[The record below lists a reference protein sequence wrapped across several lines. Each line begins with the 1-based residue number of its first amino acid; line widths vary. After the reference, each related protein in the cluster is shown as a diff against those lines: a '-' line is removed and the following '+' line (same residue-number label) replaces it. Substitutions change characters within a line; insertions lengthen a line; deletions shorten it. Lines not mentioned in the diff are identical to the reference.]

1 MCLAETKSAVTGSFF
16 AWKNKSTTNLE
27 VKVVV
32 HLDLEI
38 KALKHRS
45 QRVSVHVRSIP
56 LFQAEPRVEVHVV
69 EDDGNAAAGV
79 VHVVHLRVALDGHPD
94 DWSERG
100 RSDRRGRSG
109 ARPERRPRIGVILT
123 VTIFW
128 VEDDKL
134 ITL

>member
-1 MCLAETKSAVTGSFF
+1 MLCRGHFF

-27 VKVVV
+27 VEVVV

-38 KALKHRS
+38 KALQHRS

-69 EDDGNAAAGV
+69 EDDGNAAARV

-100 RSDRRGRSG
+100 RRDRRGGSG
-109 ARPERRPRIGVILT
+109 ARPERWPGISVILA
-123 VTIFW
+123 VPIS
-128 VEDDKL
+128 
-134 ITL
+134 

>member
-1 MCLAETKSAVTGSFF
+1 M
-16 AWKNKSTTNLE
+16 
-27 VKVVV
+27 KVVV

-56 LFQAEPRVEVHVV
+56 LFQAEPRVKVHVV
-69 EDDGNAAAGV
+69 EDDGNAAARV

-100 RSDRRGRSG
+100 RRDRRGGSG
-109 ARPERRPRIGVILT
+109 A
-123 VTIFW
+123 
-128 VEDDKL
+128 
-134 ITL
+134 